1 MADIPETPRPG
12 RRSTAKA
19 RSQGSA
25 TSGATDTPPNLRAGE
40 GDLTSAAAAAAGKP
54 RPEPAAAPKARA
66 GRPTRADKLQDSLAE
81 LLALPSLAY
90 AATGDTWAASHIAER
105 APIMAEAWV
114 ELGKENPAVMRV
126 LQKIT
131 TTSAWGGVILA
142 TGGTLLPL
150 AVHHNLLPDLGLPFG
165 GGSEEGGGAPLVPP
179 PPGGGPTPPGA
190 ESGVVGRQPPPRGGS
205 SGEMTPPLKPDQPP
219 GVVTVAGTNNQAAG

>member
-1 MADIPETPRPG
+1 MPEVPPTPRP
-12 RRSTAKA
+12 RKRA
-19 RSQGSA
+19 A
-25 TSGATDTPPNLRAGE
+25 TKRPQEPVTPDTTDTVPDRDAPE
-40 GDLTSAAAAAAGKP
+40 GDLSAAAARAAGKP
-54 RPEPAAAPKARA
+54 PPKVTEPPKRA
-66 GRPTRADKLQDSLAE
+66 GRATRADRLQDSLAE

-90 AATGDTWAASHIAER
+90 AATGDTWAASHVAER

-131 TTSAWGGVILA
+131 TTSAWGGVIMA

-150 AVHHNLLPDLGLPFG
+150 AIHHNLLPDLGFPL
-165 GGSEEGGGAPLVPP
+165 GGSGEGGAPIVPP
-179 PPGGGPTPPGA
+179 PPAGGPTPPGFDG
-190 ESGVVGRQPPPRGGS
+190 SGVVGRQPPPPHGHTN
-205 SGEMTPPLKPDQPP
+205 MTPPLKPDQPP